1 MPSSTEARL
10 GRNFTLTCQTRAV
23 QSKPTLTN
31 PLLQTYLRVEWFDT
45 NGNPI
50 SEGDS
55 ITFSELSSNFSHSIN
70 FSPLS
75 RGQDRLYVCAVTFEV
90 PEAHSN
96 SSAKNSYEVV
106 FGESR
111 RRILCPFI
119 TNADTCTTLFL
130 SDSPSL
136 PSTLSLCLFSLAP
149 TLILQYNIFILMQT
163 SLLSN

>member
-136 PSTLSLCLFSLAP
+136 PSTLSLSVS
-149 TLILQYNIFILMQT
+149 
-163 SLLSN
+163 SLLLPLLFFSIIFLF